1 MFDWKTME
9 QRDAYS
15 VKQFGEELN
24 NLTKATSRDKRSG
37 TVKGVSMGFDIED
50 ETVLTPNELL
60 ENKKKRRETQAPVFS
75 GPLESGFD

>member
-50 ETVLTPNELL
+50 ETV
-60 ENKKKRRETQAPVFS
+60 
-75 GPLESGFD
+75 